1 MVTESELFYLVLLTL
16 FILILNLLMTWA
28 SKRDGKAHP

>member
-1 MVTESELFYLVLLTL
+1 MITESGLFYLVLLTFFVL
-16 FILILNLLMTWA
+16 VLNLLMTWI